1 MTVLYVTAA
10 AQPRKIIRTFLNYS
24 VDTVTALHPWS
35 PLGFTVIRKSLYDME
50 KLNKKSS
57 IFASDRYTSY
67 IEKYSIHLN
76 CM

>member
-10 AQPRKIIRTFLNYS
+10 AQPRQIIRTFLNYS

-50 KLNKKSS
+50 KLNKKAAYLLA
-57 IFASDRYTSY
+57 IDTLVILRNIAY
-67 IEKYSIHLN
+67 I
-76 CM
+76 